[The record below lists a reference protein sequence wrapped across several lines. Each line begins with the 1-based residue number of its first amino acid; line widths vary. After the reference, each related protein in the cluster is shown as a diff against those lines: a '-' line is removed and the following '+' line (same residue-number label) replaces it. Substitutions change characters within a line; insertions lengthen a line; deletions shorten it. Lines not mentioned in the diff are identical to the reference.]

1 MYSSK
6 LQRGALLRRGLPKYL
21 GKPGLLLSVLILISV
36 TLSPYAAVGAPS
48 ASRQPTGSGPSAMP
62 TVTGAD
68 YTLTSSMF
76 NSDKEETKEGSLKD
90 NLTIPAGQT
99 EAVFTSDPTRAPID
113 FSDVAPHWW
122 IDTPGDTIALVELR
136 TSRDGQLWTDWQSS
150 DEEDVIMGTDSITQT
165 YASLVSVDQ
174 ADRTHRYVQSRVTLQ
189 TFTPGTSPVFHEL
202 TYTFINSGVTPNPPR
217 PQLMP
222 QGTPSD
228 IPKPQMVSRDSWGS
242 PQGESSPKW
251 TPTYKRVTHIVIHH
265 TATSNKDTDF
275 SARVRAI
282 WYYHSKTRGWGDI
295 GYNYLVDPN
304 GIIYEGRSGGDD
316 VEAGHAYPFNKGT
329 MGIGMVGNFMTVA
342 PTAAAQAS
350 LINLISWKAS
360 QRGIDPHAILPITGY
375 TECGGKIVYN
385 RPTIAGHR
393 DYKGNACGRNFNT
406 STCPGDR
413 LWDMLPQIRDAVVSE
428 QPPLRANFLQHDTP
442 GNLEPGAT
450 VDVHLTVHNSG
461 SLTWASKG
469 QGAVLMGYRW
479 ITPENQPVKDGWKDI
494 KTAIPQD
501 VAFAGNLSM
510 TAKLNAP
517 TTPGHYAVIWD
528 LYRDGQGWF
537 SDAGSQPLRV
547 DVVVGRD
554 PSDKTAPTSEVLPL
568 PVYSNDTE
576 LLIRWTGQDE
586 PKGSGIASF
595 DIQYRIAPNGN
606 WTDWKNGTNQTQA
619 TFDGQD
625 GYTYEFRS
633 RARDAAGNVEAW
645 PDKADTYT
653 TIDTLPPPLIIEDP
667 ESNDHVAPG
676 SLIVRGRTEQGT
688 FVAVNDRRADESKG
702 IFTSTVQAAGRDY
715 LIHVTAADAAGN
727 VSRLEVTVQ
736 AAPRYNDVP
745 LNHPASKAIE
755 YLSDLGIVTGYT
767 DGSFHPGATVT
778 RAQFAK
784 MLVVT
789 MQWGIIKPLDA
800 RFTDVPPDSWMFP
813 YVETAVARGAMT
825 GFSDG
830 TFEPALPLSRR
841 DAVISIRQVA
851 GKLIASRGK
860 LLITLPPDHW
870 AATCEVGPATHSGTG
885 RDDMITYCGT
895 LPTIRA
901 DVSLLIY
908 DLNKALEAIDNNTP
922 SDDNG
927 QR

>member
-1 MYSSK
+1 
-6 LQRGALLRRGLPKYL
+6 
-21 GKPGLLLSVLILISV
+21 
-36 TLSPYAAVGAPS
+36 
-48 ASRQPTGSGPSAMP
+48 MP

-68 YTLTSSMF
+68 YTLTSAMF
-76 NSDKEETKEGSLKD
+76 QSDKQDAKESSLKD
-90 NLTIPAGQT
+90 NLTIPPGQT
-99 EAVFTSDPTRAPID
+99 EVIFTSDPTRAPID
-113 FSDVAPHWW
+113 FSDVAPRWW
-122 IDTPGDTIALVELR
+122 IDIPDNTYAVVDIR
-136 TSRDGQLWTDWQSS
+136 TSRDGQTWTEWQTA
-150 DEEDVIMGTDSITQT
+150 DEEDVIMDTDSITQT

-189 TFTPGTSPVFHEL
+189 TMTPGTTPTFHEL
-202 TYTFINSGVTPNPPR
+202 TYNFINSGITPNPPK
-217 PQLMP
+217 PQLMQ

-251 TPTYKRVTHIVIHH
+251 APTYKRVTHIVVHH

-275 SARVRAI
+275 AARVRAI

-329 MGIGMVGNFMTVA
+329 MGIGMIGNFMTVA

-350 LINLISWKAS
+350 LVNLISWKAS
-360 QRGIDPHAILPITGY
+360 QRGIDPHAVLPITGY

-393 DYKGNACGRNFNT
+393 DYKGTACGRKFNT

-428 QPPLRANFLQHDTP
+428 QPPLRANFLLHDTP

-450 VDVHLTVHNSG
+450 VDVHLSIHNSG
-461 SLTWASKG
+461 SLTWATKG
-469 QGAVLMGYRW
+469 QGSVAVGYRW
-479 ITPENQPVKDGWKDI
+479 ITPDNQPVKDGWQDI
-494 KTAIPQD
+494 RSPLPQD
-501 VAFAGNLSM
+501 VAFAGNVTV
-510 TAKLNAP
+510 TARVNAP
-517 TTPGHYAVIWD
+517 TTPGHYALIWD

-537 SDAGSQPLRV
+537 ADAGSQPLRV
-547 DVVVGRD
+547 DIVVGKD
-554 PSDKTAPTSEVLPL
+554 PSDKTAPSSEVLPL

-576 LLIRWTGQDE
+576 LQIRWDGRDE
-586 PKGSGIASF
+586 PKGSGIASY
-595 DIQYRIAPNGN
+595 DIQYRTMPSGA
-606 WTDWKNGTNQTQA
+606 WTDWKNATNETHA

-625 GYTYEFRS
+625 GFTYEFRS
-633 RARDAAGNVEAW
+633 RARDAAGNVETW

-667 ESNDHVAPG
+667 EAGDHVAPG
-676 SLIVRGRTEQGT
+676 ALVVHGRTEPGT
-688 FVAVNDRRADESKG
+688 FIAVNDQRAAEAAG
-702 IFTSTVQAAGRDY
+702 VFTSTVTASGRDY
-715 LIHVTAADAAGN
+715 LIHVTASDAAGN

-736 AAPRYNDVP
+736 AAPRFNDVP
-745 LNHPASKAIE
+745 LAHPASIAIE
-755 YLSDLGIVTGYT
+755 YLSDLGIVAGYA
-767 DGSFHPGATVT
+767 DGSFHPGAAVT

-784 MLVVT
+784 MLVTT

-800 RFTDVPPDSWMFP
+800 RFTDVAPDSWMFP
-813 YVETAVARGAMT
+813 YVETAVARGAMS

-830 TFEPALPLSRR
+830 TFEPNLPVSRR
-841 DAVISIRQVA
+841 DAVLSVRQAA
-851 GKLIASRGK
+851 GKLLTSRATFFS
-860 LLITLPPDHW
+860 TLPPSHW
-870 AATCEVGPATHSGTG
+870 AVTCETGPLPKGATGG
-885 RDDMITYCGT
+885 DDTITFCGT
-895 LPTIRA
+895 LPTTRA
-901 DVSLLIY
+901 DSSLLIY
-908 DLNKALEAIDNNTP
+908 DLQKSLEALDNNTP

-927 QR
+927 QQ